1 MFKKI
6 VLSIILLG
14 AIFATDKQKV
24 ILITGTAHGIGKS
37 TAQYLIDK
45 GHIVYG
51 GDILIEENLYLND
64 IGGTALEMDV
74 TNQNHIDNAVT
85 QIISEHGRID
95 VLVNNAG
102 LGVYGA
108 IEDVSMEDI
117 YYQYDVNLFGLAR
130 VTKAVLPYM
139 RDKESGLI
147 INISSVLGETY
158 GPLAGWYLSTK
169 HALEGWSDALRV
181 ELKKFN
187 IDVVIVQPGA
197 INTNFSNVTKTYI
210 DKYRENSPYQHLY
223 GEPITDTGNDV
234 LSNQSDPIV
243 IAKVI
248 NKAIDARNPKTR
260 YAAGAYSRI
269 GIFLRKIMTDKMFD
283 RFILSISD

>member
-1 MFKKI
+1 MFNRI
-6 VLSIILLG
+6 VLILIITG
-14 AIFATDKQKV
+14 FIYAKDEQKV
-24 ILITGTAHGIGKS
+24 VLITGTAYGIGKS
-37 TAQYLIDK
+37 TAELLIDK

-51 GDILIEENLYLND
+51 GDILVEENLYLND

-74 TNQNHIDNAVT
+74 TNQEHIDKAIN
-85 QIISEHGRID
+85 QIISEQGRVD

-139 RDKESGLI
+139 REKESGLI

-181 ELKKFN
+181 ELKEFD
-187 IDVVIVQPGA
+187 IDVVVVQPGA

-210 DKYRENSPYQHLY
+210 DKYRENSAYQHLY
-223 GEPITDTGNDV
+223 GEPITDTGNEV
-234 LSNQSDPIV
+234 LSNQSDRIV

-248 NKAIDARNPKTR
+248 NKAMNARNPKTR
-260 YAAGAYSRI
+260 YAAGAYSKI

-283 RFILSISD
+283 RFILFISD

>member
-1 MFKKI
+1 MFNRI
-6 VLSIILLG
+6 VIILIITG
-14 AIFATDKQKV
+14 FIYAKDEQKV
-24 ILITGTAHGIGKS
+24 VLITGTAYGIGKS
-37 TAQYLIDK
+37 TAELLIDK

-51 GDILIEENLYLND
+51 GDILVEENLYLND

-74 TNQNHIDNAVT
+74 TNQEHIDKAIN
-85 QIISEHGRID
+85 QIISEQGRVD

-139 RDKESGLI
+139 RKKESGLI

-181 ELKKFN
+181 ELKEFD
-187 IDVVIVQPGA
+187 IDVVVVQPGA

-210 DKYRENSPYQHLY
+210 DKYRENSAYQHLY
-223 GEPITDTGNDV
+223 GEPITDTGNEV

-248 NKAIDARNPKTR
+248 NKAMNARNPKTR
-260 YAAGAYSRI
+260 YAAGAYSKI

-283 RFILSISD
+283 RFILFISD

>member
-1 MFKKI
+1 MFNRI
-6 VLSIILLG
+6 VLILIITG
-14 AIFATDKQKV
+14 FIYAKDEQKV
-24 ILITGTAHGIGKS
+24 VLITGTAYGIGKS
-37 TAQYLIDK
+37 TAELLIDK

-51 GDILIEENLYLND
+51 GDILVEENLYLND

-74 TNQNHIDNAVT
+74 TNQEHIDKAIN
-85 QIISEHGRID
+85 QIISEQGRVD

-139 RDKESGLI
+139 REKESGLI
-147 INISSVLGETY
+147 INNSSVLGETY

-181 ELKKFN
+181 ELKKFD
-187 IDVVIVQPGA
+187 IDVVVVQPGA

-210 DKYRENSPYQHLY
+210 DKYRENSAYQHLY
-223 GEPITDTGNDV
+223 GEPITDTGNEV

-248 NKAIDARNPKTR
+248 NKAMNARNPKTR
-260 YAAGAYSRI
+260 YAAGAYSKI

-283 RFILSISD
+283 RFILFISD

>member
-1 MFKKI
+1 MK
-6 VLSIILLG
+6 ILL
-14 AIFATDKQKV
+14 ILFTVSSILFSNVNQKV
-24 ILITGTAHGIGKS
+24 VLITGTALGIGKS
-37 TAQYLIDK
+37 TALHLIEK

-51 GDILIEENLYLND
+51 GDILIEENLYLNES
-64 IGGTALEMDV
+64 GGFALEMDV
-74 TNQNHIDNAVT
+74 TNQEHIDAAIKK
-85 QIISEHGRID
+85 IINEQGRID

-108 IEDVSMEDI
+108 IEDVSMEDAI
-117 YYQYDVNLFGLAR
+117 YQYDVNLFGVAR
-130 VTKAVLPYM
+130 ATKAVLPHM
-139 RDKESGLI
+139 REQKSGTI

-158 GPLAGWYLSTK
+158 GPIAGWYLSTK

-181 ELKKFN
+181 ELKEFD

-197 INTNFSNVTKTYI
+197 INTNFFNVTKSYI
-210 DKYRENSPYQHLY
+210 EKYEKDSPYKHLY
-223 GEPITDTGNDV
+223 GEPVTDSESNV

-248 NKAIDARNPKTR
+248 EKAMNARNPKTR
-260 YAAGAYSRI
+260 YAAGAYSKA
-269 GIFLRKIMTDKMFD
+269 GKFLRRIMTDKMFD

>member
-1 MFKKI
+1 MFKE
-6 VLSIILLG
+6 IILITLLFG
-14 AIFATDKQKV
+14 IILSQDKQKV
-24 ILITGTAHGIGKS
+24 VLITGTALGIGKS
-37 TAQYLIDK
+37 TAEYLIDK

-74 TNQNHIDNAVT
+74 TNQNHIDNAVKK
-85 QIISEHGRID
+85 IISEQGRID

-139 RDKESGLI
+139 REKESGTI

-181 ELKKFN
+181 ELKKFD

-223 GEPITDTGNDV
+223 GEPITDTGNEI

>member
-6 VLSIILLG
+6 FIVLSFVGFLM
-14 AIFATDKQKV
+14 ANSPKV
-24 ILITGTAHGIGKS
+24 ILITGTALGIGKS
-37 TAQYLIDK
+37 TAEYLIDK

-51 GDILIEENLYLND
+51 GDILVEENLYLND
-64 IGGTALEMDV
+64 IGGVALEMDV
-74 TNQNHIDNAVT
+74 TNQEHVDEAIKK
-85 QIISEHGRID
+85 IISDHGRID

-108 IEDVSMEDI
+108 IEEVSMEDAF
-117 YYQYDVNLFGLAR
+117 YQYDVNLFGVAR
-130 VTKAVLPYM
+130 VTKSVLPYM
-139 RDKESGLI
+139 RNQKNGTI

-181 ELKKFN
+181 ELKEFD

-197 INTNFSNVTKTYI
+197 INTNFFNVSRSDL
-210 DKYRENSPYQHLY
+210 DKYKQDSSYGHLY
-223 GEPITDTGNDV
+223 GEPVADSESSV
-234 LSNQSDPIV
+234 LSNQSEPIV

-248 NKAIDARNPKTR
+248 NKAINARNPKTR
-260 YAAGAYSRI
+260 YAAGAYSKM
-269 GIFLRKIMTDKMFD
+269 GIFLRRIMTDKMFD
-283 RFILSISD
+283 RFILFIN

>member
-1 MFKKI
+1 MFNRI
-6 VLSIILLG
+6 VLILIITG
-14 AIFATDKQKV
+14 FIYAKDEQKV
-24 ILITGTAHGIGKS
+24 VLITGTAYGIGKS
-37 TAQYLIDK
+37 TAELLIDK

-51 GDILIEENLYLND
+51 GDILVEENLYLND

-74 TNQNHIDNAVT
+74 TNQEHIDKAIN
-85 QIISEHGRID
+85 QIISEQGRVD

-130 VTKAVLPYM
+130 VTKAVLPHM
-139 RDKESGLI
+139 REKESGLI

-181 ELKKFN
+181 ELKEFD
-187 IDVVIVQPGA
+187 IDVVVVQPGA

-210 DKYRENSPYQHLY
+210 DKYRENSAYQHLY
-223 GEPITDTGNDV
+223 GEPVTDTGNEV

-248 NKAIDARNPKTR
+248 NKAMNARNPKTR
-260 YAAGAYSRI
+260 YAAGAYSKI

-283 RFILSISD
+283 RFILFISD

>member
-1 MFKKI
+1 M
-6 VLSIILLG
+6 V
-14 AIFATDKQKV
+14 
-24 ILITGTAHGIGKS
+24 LITGTAYGIGKS
-37 TAQYLIDK
+37 TAELLIDK

-51 GDILIEENLYLND
+51 GDILVEENLYLND

-74 TNQNHIDNAVT
+74 TNQEHIDKAIN
-85 QIISEHGRID
+85 QIISEQGRVD

-139 RDKESGLI
+139 REKKSGLI

-181 ELKKFN
+181 ELKEFD
-187 IDVVIVQPGA
+187 IDVVVVQPGA

-210 DKYRENSPYQHLY
+210 DKYRENSAYQHLY
-223 GEPITDTGNDV
+223 GEPITDTGNEV

-248 NKAIDARNPKTR
+248 NKAMNARNPKTR
-260 YAAGAYSRI
+260 YAAGAYSKI

-283 RFILSISD
+283 RFILFISD

>member
-1 MFKKI
+1 MFNRI
-6 VLSIILLG
+6 VLILIITG
-14 AIFATDKQKV
+14 FINAQDEQKV
-24 ILITGTAHGIGKS
+24 VLITGTAYGIGKS
-37 TAQYLIDK
+37 TAELLIDK

-51 GDILIEENLYLND
+51 GDILVEENLYLND

-74 TNQNHIDNAVT
+74 TNQEHIDKAIN
-85 QIISEHGRID
+85 QIISEQGRVD

-139 RDKESGLI
+139 REKESGLI

-181 ELKKFN
+181 ELKEFD
-187 IDVVIVQPGA
+187 IDVVVVQPGA

-210 DKYRENSPYQHLY
+210 DKYRENSAYQHLY
-223 GEPITDTGNDV
+223 GEPVTDTGNEV

-248 NKAIDARNPKTR
+248 NKAMNARNPKTR
-260 YAAGAYSRI
+260 YAAGAYSKI

-283 RFILSISD
+283 RFILFISD

>member
-1 MFKKI
+1 MFNR
-6 VLSIILLG
+6 IILILIITG
-14 AIFATDKQKV
+14 FIYAKDEQKV
-24 ILITGTAHGIGKS
+24 VLITGTAYGIGKS
-37 TAQYLIDK
+37 TAELLIDK

-51 GDILIEENLYLND
+51 GDILVEENLYLND

-74 TNQNHIDNAVT
+74 TNQEHIDKAIN
-85 QIISEHGRID
+85 QIISEQGRVD

-139 RDKESGLI
+139 REKESGLI

-181 ELKKFN
+181 ELKEFD
-187 IDVVIVQPGA
+187 IDVVVVQPGA

-210 DKYRENSPYQHLY
+210 DKYRENSAYQHLY
-223 GEPITDTGNDV
+223 GEPVTDTGNEV

-248 NKAIDARNPKTR
+248 NKAMNARNPKTR
-260 YAAGAYSRI
+260 YAAGAYSKI

-283 RFILSISD
+283 RFILFISD

>member
-1 MFKKI
+1 MLKKI
-6 VLSIILLG
+6 LLSLLMFG
-14 AIFATDKQKV
+14 FISANTPKV
-24 ILITGTAHGIGKS
+24 ILITGTALGIGKS
-37 TAQYLIDK
+37 AAEYLIDK

-51 GDILIEENLYLND
+51 GDILVEENLYLND
-64 IGGTALEMDV
+64 IGGIALEMDV
-74 TNQNHIDNAVT
+74 TNQEHIDKAVQ
-85 QIISEHGRID
+85 QIINEHGRID

-108 IEDVSMEDI
+108 IEEVTMEDA

-130 VTKAVLPYM
+130 VTKSVLPHM
-139 RDKESGLI
+139 RKQKSGTI

-158 GPLAGWYLSTK
+158 GPLAGWYLSSK

-181 ELKKFN
+181 ELKEFD

-197 INTNFSNVTKTYI
+197 INTNFFNVSGSYL
-210 DKYRENSPYQHLY
+210 DKYREDSNYLHLY
-223 GEPITDTGNDV
+223 GQPVTDSESSV

-248 NKAIDARNPKTR
+248 NKAINAVSYTHLTLPTTP
-260 YAAGAYSRI
+260 YV
-269 GIFLRKIMTDKMFD
+269 
-283 RFILSISD
+283 